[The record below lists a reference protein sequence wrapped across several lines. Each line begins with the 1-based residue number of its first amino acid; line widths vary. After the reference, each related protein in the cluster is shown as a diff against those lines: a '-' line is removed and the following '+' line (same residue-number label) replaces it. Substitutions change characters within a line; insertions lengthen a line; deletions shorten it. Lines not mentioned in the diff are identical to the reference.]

1 MRAKKLAATARVRWS
16 PASLPATRTA
26 RDGRLVS
33 PLGQRRPPFTT
44 TFVIAALLSVIA
56 SATFAA
62 EPASVATLR
71 REFVSPPP
79 DARPGCYWWWLD
91 GLVNKQAITRDLE
104 EFAAK
109 GIGEVLLVNSANLR
123 TSPGY
128 EGGVKFLSPEWRELY
143 RYALREANRL
153 GIEVGVN
160 LCGGWCM
167 GGPWIPPEHAGRW
180 FLQSRL
186 TVEGPRQ
193 FSAPLPLPGHRDG
206 YDRVFNPPG
215 FKDYIDLPLEKLDY
229 RDTAVVAF
237 PTPGDDAAAKI
248 SGARA
253 KLLPAKTNRRDA
265 SNFTRAGEVTGPTLE
280 PWTSA
285 PSDQPIAPEK
295 IIDLTAKLTSDG
307 RLEWNVP
314 PGRWT
319 IVRTGHRMTGSR
331 VMIPPPETDGLSIGW
346 LSPTGVEL
354 QFKHLGELL
363 LADAAAAGVK
373 LKYFCD
379 DSFEDGFPNWTAQ
392 ILERFRHYR
401 GYDPTPYLPMLSGYI
416 VGSAER
422 SDRFLHDYRK
432 TVADC
437 MADGHY
443 RRFAEL
449 SHEHGLLVQNEA
461 AGPSRSG
468 TMCMDGLKNLGR
480 SDLPQGEFWLGLRHD
495 EEGGL
500 DSKLGYGVS
509 RLEDGQNKV
518 TKMVASAAH
527 LYGRRLASAESFT
540 SNRHWLDSPATLKSP
555 ADRAFCEGINR
566 FMIHCS
572 TLARE
577 EDGQPGYEYYAGT
590 HFNRNVTWWPQVGPF
605 LTYLARCQHLLRQG
619 LFVADVLYYNGD
631 GAPNLVGP
639 KHVDPALGR
648 GFDYDVCNAEVLLE
662 RVSVRDGRLVL
673 PDGMSYRLLVLPNDV
688 RMPVEIVA
696 KIRDLV
702 SAGATIVGPRPERD
716 AGLRNFPACDDEVRR
731 IAAEI
736 WGDCDGRTVKQHAFG
751 RGRVFWG
758 ETLRDILRA
767 DGVGPDFEHA
777 PVDGVTL
784 DFIHRRTEDADIYFV
799 ANLQPRAVA
808 LDCAFRATGD
818 VPEIWDPVTGETRA
832 AGSFRANDTR
842 TIVPLE
848 FAAHQSFFIVFPRSA
863 ASRDPVPDRRGD
875 LRANFPTLTSVLELT
890 GAWTVKFDARWGG
903 PAETVF
909 AQLTDWTARP
919 EFGVR
924 HYSGTAT
931 YVKRF
936 DRPQNVKGRLFLD
949 LGSVKNIA
957 SVRLNGRNLGVV
969 WTAPWRVD
977 VTDALR
983 ATGNELEIDV
993 TNLWPNRLLGD
1004 QTLPPAERFTRT
1016 NIPLAPDARLL
1027 SSGLLGPVR
1036 LLNFSP

>member
-1 MRAKKLAATARVRWS
+1 MPDLPSSARRRFLMLACSLVIAAGAAAQE
-16 PASLPATRTA
+16 PASL
-26 RDGRLVS
+26 
-33 PLGQRRPPFTT
+33 
-44 TFVIAALLSVIA
+44 A
-56 SATFAA
+56 S
-62 EPASVATLR
+62 LR
-71 REFVSPPP
+71 REFVAPPAT
-79 DARPGCYWWWLD
+79 ARPGCYWWWLD
-91 GLVNKQAITRDLE
+91 GLVNKPAITRDLE

-123 TSPGY
+123 ASPDFG
-128 EGGVKFLSPEWRELY
+128 GGVKFLSPEWRELY
-143 RYALREANRL
+143 RHALREANRL

-186 TVEGPRQ
+186 VVDGPRQ
-193 FSAPLPLPGHRDG
+193 FSEPLPLPGHRDG
-206 YDRVFNPPG
+206 YDHVFNPPG

-237 PTPGDDAAAKI
+237 PTPDDEPAAKL

-265 SNFTRAGEVTGPTLE
+265 SNFTRARDVMGPTLE
-280 PWTSA
+280 AWQDA
-285 PSDQPIAPEK
+285 PSDQPVAPEK
-295 IIDLTAKLTSDG
+295 IVDLTAKLTPDG
-307 RLEWNVP
+307 RLEWDVP

-346 LSPTGVEL
+346 LSPAGVEL

-379 DSFEDGFPNWTAQ
+379 DSFEDGFPNWTEQ

-401 GYDPTPYLPMLSGYI
+401 GYDPTPYLPVLSGYI

-449 SHEHGLLVQNEA
+449 THERGLLVQNEA

-500 DSKLGYGVS
+500 DPKLGYGVS

-527 LYGRRLASAESFT
+527 IYGRPLASAESFT

-577 EDGQPGYEYYAGT
+577 EDGKPGYEYYAGT
-590 HFNRNVTWWPQVGPF
+590 HFNPNVTWWPQVGPF

-619 LFVADVLYYNGD
+619 RFVADVLYYTGD
-631 GAPNLVGP
+631 GAPNVAVP

-662 RVSVRDGRLVL
+662 RVAVRDGRIVL
-673 PDGMSYRLLVLPNDV
+673 PDGMSYRLLVLPDDP
-688 RMPVEIVA
+688 RMPVEVAA
-696 KIRDLV
+696 KIRALV
-702 SAGATIVGPRPERD
+702 AAGATVVGPRPERD
-716 AGLRNFPACDDEVRR
+716 PGLRNFPACDAEVRR
-731 IAAEI
+731 LAAEV
-736 WGDCDGRTVKQHAFG
+736 WGDCDGRAVKTHAFG

-758 ETLRDILRA
+758 ETLREILRA
-767 DGVGPDFEHA
+767 DGVGPDFEPA
-777 PVDGVTL
+777 PAEGGTL
-784 DFIHRRTEDADIYFV
+784 DFIHRRTDEADIYFV

-808 LDCAFRATGD
+808 LDCAFRARGGA
-818 VPEIWDPVTGETRA
+818 PEIWDPVTGEARA
-832 AGSFRANDTR
+832 VRSFRTTDTQ
-842 TIVPLE
+842 TILPLE
-848 FAAHQSFFIVFPRSA
+848 FAAHQSFFVVFPKSPAPRVA
-863 ASRDPVPDRRGD
+863 VPEARGG
-875 LRANFPTLTSVLELT
+875 LRANFPAFTSAGELT
-890 GAWTVKFDARWGG
+890 GAWTVKFDPHWGG
-903 PAETVF
+903 PAEAAF
-909 AQLTDWTARP
+909 AQLDDWTTRP
-919 EFGVR
+919 EFGIR

-936 DRPQNVKGRLFLD
+936 DVPAGAKGRLFLD
-949 LGSVKNIA
+949 LGVVKNIA

-969 WTAPWRVD
+969 WTAPWRVE
-977 VTDALR
+977 VTDVVR
-983 ATGNELEIDV
+983 PTGNELEIDV

-1004 QTLPPAERFTRT
+1004 RGLPPTERLTRT
-1016 NIPLAPDARLL
+1016 NIQLAPDARLL
-1027 SSGLLGPVR
+1027 PSGLLGPVR
-1036 LLNFSP
+1036 LLHSSP